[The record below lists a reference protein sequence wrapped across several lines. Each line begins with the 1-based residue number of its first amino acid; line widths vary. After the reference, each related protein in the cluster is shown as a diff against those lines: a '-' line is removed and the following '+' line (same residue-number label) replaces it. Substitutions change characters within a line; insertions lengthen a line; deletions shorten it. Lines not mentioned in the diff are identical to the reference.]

1 MGEEEVRER
10 GVMLEVLGGYTP
22 LITSFLVLFAIYLIM
37 ALSLNLEYGYS
48 GIPNF
53 GHVFF
58 MSVGAYVAGNLTA
71 RVIYKLS
78 RSTADFCSGQG
89 ASLRTS
95 YASQHPA
102 LAVAL
107 FILSLLVGA
116 LVGGIFGY
124 LGSYP
129 GLRLKEDFLA
139 ITLIFIGEIG
149 RIIAR
154 NERGIACGLT
164 GLTGI
169 PNPFCWVDN
178 VNLRSVLYT
187 IVVLLMAAVIFIY
200 VQRLTQSPFGRL
212 LKAMRDN
219 DLAAMVL
226 GKEVPRARGIV
237 MVIGSALAA
246 VAGVL
251 RTFYIQGV
259 VADDFI
265 PLITFIVLSMV
276 ILGGVANN
284 LGVLVGTLVM
294 TSIDHFLSPSFLS
307 IIGFKVEFD
316 ITYMKYIITGV
327 IMILVL
333 MFRPEGVFPEKPVKT
348 PLLDLAKLKKWEVEE
363 KLELS

>member
-1 MGEEEVRER
+1 
-10 GVMLEVLGGYTP
+10 MLEALGGYTP

-58 MSVGAYVAGNLTA
+58 MSVGAYVSGNLTA
-71 RVIYKLS
+71 HVIYKLS
-78 RSTADFCSGQG
+78 GATADFCSGQG
-89 ASLRTS
+89 AYLRTA
-95 YASQHPA
+95 YASQHPM
-102 LAVAL
+102 LAIGL
-107 FILSLLVGA
+107 FILSLIVGA
-116 LVGGIFGY
+116 IVGGIFGY

-129 GLRLKEDFLA
+129 GLRLKETFLA

-154 NERGIACGLT
+154 NEKKVACGLT
-164 GLTGI
+164 GLTGV
-169 PNPFCWVDN
+169 PNPFCWIDN
-178 VNLRSVLYT
+178 VNFRSVLYT
-187 IVVLLMAAVIFIY
+187 VVVLMMAAATYIY

-226 GKEVPRARGIV
+226 GKEIPRARGIV

-265 PLITFIVLSMV
+265 PLITFTVLSMV

-284 LGVLVGTLVM
+284 LGVLIGTLVM
-294 TSIDHFLSPSFLS
+294 TTVDHFLSPSFLS
-307 IIGFKVEFD
+307 IIGFRVEFD
-316 ITYMKYIITGV
+316 ITYVKYVITGL

-333 MFRPEGVFPEKPVKT
+333 MFRPEGAMPEKPVKT
-348 PLLDLAKLKKWEVEE
+348 PLLELSKSKEWEVEE
-363 KLELS
+363 ELRLNSGDMD